1 MKEDAGGK
9 MLGGEGLLSKEVETV
24 MKKKTDRFE
33 QELLHLAEQEKMIVP
48 ETVYRKVD
56 DTLVSLSAVPI
67 RKKMTWKKAVLLAAV
82 LTAMCSLTVTAAVGA
97 LQRRM
102 EAMNQKEIAD
112 YFVQIYTSKLGA
124 DNYNR
129 PMKEEE
135 RNRMAQLRVSYEQ
148 EAVFPQK
155 ALTMLS
161 SPDAYKGKGVG
172 FYKETST
179 FFLPEK
185 DMSDEE
191 LLQIIDFVHRRDYS
205 LQVMKEKITE
215 SETSFLIEEI
225 TEDEGKEEKEKT
237 GEEAAQRIPYTGNLS
252 IRKIAAGQDCIYL
265 TGKNSI
271 HRMEIGSSDS
281 ERYFDDFEND
291 TYVNAMYEDK
301 KGNLY
306 LAVNERIEEGND
318 VEKDGLAQGENAGN
332 GSAGVVTI
340 AGEKYRSAL
349 WILNRTKEVVRKI
362 DLSSGQA
369 QAYEGIGMVTRL
381 VVDAQGYIYLR
392 GTGIGDALLIVLDG
406 QGNYVKRITSD
417 LYDCHA
423 LGGLGVGRDGRIYT
437 QIQDRDRMGIASV
450 DLAEGALDE
459 IYMDIVPEGTIMLDL
474 IAPGSDTDFI
484 FWGYDGIFTYDLGA
498 ESAVNILPAYEAPCD
513 WEGVMYCALPDG
525 RIVFADAAQY
535 RQEGMEMQSIPE
547 KICFYYVP
555 GC

>member
-1 MKEDAGGK
+1 

>member
-1 MKEDAGGK
+1 MKESAGAK
-9 MLGGEGLLSKEVETV
+9 TLGGEGLLSKEVETV

-56 DTLVSLSAVPI
+56 DTLVSLSAGPI

-82 LTAMCSLTVTAAVGA
+82 LTAMCSVTVTAAVGA

-205 LQVMKEKITE
+205 LQVMKDKITE

-237 GEEAAQRIPYTGNLS
+237 GEEAVQRIPYTGNLP

-306 LAVNERIEEGND
+306 LAVNERIEEGGD
-318 VEKDGLAQGENAGN
+318 VEKDGLAQGENAGK

-369 QAYEGIGMVTRL
+369 QAYEGIGMVTQL

-392 GTGIGDALLIVLDG
+392 GTGIGDALLLVLDG
-406 QGNYVKRITSD
+406 QGDYVKRITSD

-474 IAPGSDTDFI
+474 IAPGSDTDFV

-535 RQEGMEMQSIPE
+535 RQEGTEMQSIPE
-547 KICFYYVP
+547 QICFYYVP
-555 GC
+555 GR

>member
-1 MKEDAGGK
+1 MKESAGAK
-9 MLGGEGLLSKEVETV
+9 TLGGEGLLSKEVETV

-56 DTLVSLSAVPI
+56 DILVSLSAGPI

-82 LTAMCSLTVTAAVGA
+82 LTAMCSVTVTAAVGA

-205 LQVMKEKITE
+205 LQVMKDKITE

-237 GEEAAQRIPYTGNLS
+237 GEEAVQRIPYTGNLP

>member
-9 MLGGEGLLSKEVETV
+9 TLGGEGLLSKEVETV

-135 RNRMAQLRVSYEQ
+135 RNRMAKLRVSYEQ

-474 IAPGSDTDFI
+474 IAPGSDTDFV

-535 RQEGMEMQSIPE
+535 RQEGTEMQSIPE
-547 KICFYYVP
+547 QICFYYVP
-555 GC
+555 GR

>member
-1 MKEDAGGK
+1 MKEGAGAK
-9 MLGGEGLLSKEVETV
+9 TLGGEGLLSKEVETV

-56 DTLVSLSAVPI
+56 DTLVSLSARSI

-82 LTAMCSLTVTAAVGA
+82 LTAMCSVTVTAAVGA

-135 RNRMAQLRVSYEQ
+135 RNRMTQLRVSYEQ

-205 LQVMKEKITE
+205 LQVMKDKITE

-237 GEEAAQRIPYTGNLS
+237 GEEAVQRIPYTGNLP

-306 LAVNERIEEGND
+306 LAVNERIEEGGD
-318 VEKDGLAQGENAGN
+318 VEKDGIAQGENAVN

-392 GTGIGDALLIVLDG
+392 GTGIGDALLLVLDG

-474 IAPGSDTDFI
+474 IAPGSDTDFV

-535 RQEGMEMQSIPE
+535 RQEGTEMQSIPE
-547 KICFYYVP
+547 QICFYYVP
-555 GC
+555 GR

>member
-1 MKEDAGGK
+1 MKEGAGAK
-9 MLGGEGLLSKEVETV
+9 TLGGEGLLSKEVETV

-56 DTLVSLSAVPI
+56 DTLVSLSAGPI
-67 RKKMTWKKAVLLAAV
+67 RKKMTWKKAVLLAAA
-82 LTAMCSLTVTAAVGA
+82 LTAMCSVTVTAAVGA

-205 LQVMKEKITE
+205 LQVMKDKITE

-237 GEEAAQRIPYTGNLS
+237 GEEAVQRIPYTGNLP

-306 LAVNERIEEGND
+306 LAVNERIEEGGD

-349 WILNRTKEVVRKI
+349 WILNRTKKVVRKI

-392 GTGIGDALLIVLDG
+392 GTGIGDALLLVLDG

-437 QIQDRDRMGIASV
+437 QIQDRGRMGIASV

-459 IYMDIVPEGTIMLDL
+459 IYMNIVPEGTIMLDL
-474 IAPGSDTDFI
+474 IAPGSDTDFV

-535 RQEGMEMQSIPE
+535 RQEGTEMQSIPE
-547 KICFYYVP
+547 QICFYYVP
-555 GC
+555 GR

>member
-1 MKEDAGGK
+1 MKESAGAK
-9 MLGGEGLLSKEVETV
+9 TLGGEGLLSKEVETV

-135 RNRMAQLRVSYEQ
+135 RNRMAKLRVSYEQ

-474 IAPGSDTDFI
+474 IAPGSDTDFV

-513 WEGVMYCALPDG
+513 WEGVMYCAHPDG

-535 RQEGMEMQSIPE
+535 RQEGTEMQSIPE

-555 GC
+555 GR

>member
-1 MKEDAGGK
+1 M
-9 MLGGEGLLSKEVETV
+9 
-24 MKKKTDRFE
+24 
-33 QELLHLAEQEKMIVP
+33 
-48 ETVYRKVD
+48 
-56 DTLVSLSAVPI
+56 
-67 RKKMTWKKAVLLAAV
+67 
-82 LTAMCSLTVTAAVGA
+82 
-97 LQRRM
+97 
-102 EAMNQKEIAD
+102 
-112 YFVQIYTSKLGA
+112 
-124 DNYNR
+124 
-129 PMKEEE
+129 
-135 RNRMAQLRVSYEQ
+135 
-148 EAVFPQK
+148 
-155 ALTMLS
+155 
-161 SPDAYKGKGVG
+161 
-172 FYKETST
+172 
-179 FFLPEK
+179 
-185 DMSDEE
+185 
-191 LLQIIDFVHRRDYS
+191 
-205 LQVMKEKITE
+205 
-215 SETSFLIEEI
+215 
-225 TEDEGKEEKEKT
+225 
-237 GEEAAQRIPYTGNLS
+237 QRIPYTGNLP

-306 LAVNERIEEGND
+306 LAVNERIEEGGD

-392 GTGIGDALLIVLDG
+392 GTGIGDALLLVLDG

-474 IAPGSDTDFI
+474 IAPGSDTDFV

-535 RQEGMEMQSIPE
+535 RQEGTEMQSIPE
-547 KICFYYVP
+547 QICFYYVP
-555 GC
+555 GR

>member
-9 MLGGEGLLSKEVETV
+9 TLGGEGLLSKEVETV

-33 QELLHLAEQEKMIVP
+33 QELLHLAEQEKMIIP

-135 RNRMAQLRVSYEQ
+135 RNRMAKLRVSYEQ

-423 LGGLGVGRDGRIYT
+423 QGGLGVGRDGRIYT

-474 IAPGSDTDFI
+474 IAPGSDTDFV

-535 RQEGMEMQSIPE
+535 RQEGTEMQSIPE
-547 KICFYYVP
+547 QICFYYVP
-555 GC
+555 GR

>member
-9 MLGGEGLLSKEVETV
+9 TLGGEGLLSKEVETV

-135 RNRMAQLRVSYEQ
+135 RNRMVKLRVSYEQ

-237 GEEAAQRIPYTGNLS
+237 GEEAAQRIPYMGNLS

-306 LAVNERIEEGND
+306 LAVNERIEEGGD

-450 DLAEGALDE
+450 DLAKGALDE
-459 IYMDIVPEGTIMLDL
+459 IYMDIVPKGTIMLDL

>member
-1 MKEDAGGK
+1 MKESAGAK
-9 MLGGEGLLSKEVETV
+9 TLGGEGLLSKEVETV

-56 DTLVSLSAVPI
+56 DTLVSLSAGPI

-82 LTAMCSLTVTAAVGA
+82 LTAMCSVTVTAAVGA

-205 LQVMKEKITE
+205 LQVMKDKITE

-237 GEEAAQRIPYTGNLS
+237 GEEAVQRIPYTGNLP

-306 LAVNERIEEGND
+306 LAVNERIEEGGD

-369 QAYEGIGMVTRL
+369 QAYEGIGMVTQL

-392 GTGIGDALLIVLDG
+392 GTGIGDALLLVLDG
-406 QGNYVKRITSD
+406 QGDYVKRITSD

-474 IAPGSDTDFI
+474 IAPGSDTDFV

-535 RQEGMEMQSIPE
+535 RQEGTEMQSIPE
-547 KICFYYVP
+547 QICFYYVP
-555 GC
+555 GR

>member
-1 MKEDAGGK
+1 MKEGAGAK
-9 MLGGEGLLSKEVETV
+9 TLGGEGLLSKEVETV

-56 DTLVSLSAVPI
+56 DTLVSLSAGPI

-82 LTAMCSLTVTAAVGA
+82 LTAMCSVTVTAAVGA

-185 DMSDEE
+185 NMSDEE

-205 LQVMKEKITE
+205 LQVMKDKITE

-237 GEEAAQRIPYTGNLS
+237 GEEAVQRIPYTGNLP

-306 LAVNERIEEGND
+306 LAVNERIEEGGD

-392 GTGIGDALLIVLDG
+392 GTGIGDALLLVLDG

-437 QIQDRDRMGIASV
+437 QIQDRGRMGIASV

-474 IAPGSDTDFI
+474 IAPGSDTDFV

-535 RQEGMEMQSIPE
+535 RQEGTEMQSIPE
-547 KICFYYVP
+547 QICFYYVP
-555 GC
+555 GR

>member
-9 MLGGEGLLSKEVETV
+9 TLGGEGLLSKEVETV

-102 EAMNQKEIAD
+102 EAMNQREIAD

-135 RNRMAQLRVSYEQ
+135 RNRMAKLRVSYEQ

-474 IAPGSDTDFI
+474 IAPGSDTDFV

-535 RQEGMEMQSIPE
+535 RQEGTEMQSIPE
-547 KICFYYVP
+547 QICFYYVP
-555 GC
+555 GR

>member
-1 MKEDAGGK
+1 MKEGAGAK
-9 MLGGEGLLSKEVETV
+9 TLGGEGLLSKEVETV

-56 DTLVSLSAVPI
+56 DTLVSLSAGPI

-82 LTAMCSLTVTAAVGA
+82 LTAMCSVTVTAAVGA

-135 RNRMAQLRVSYEQ
+135 RNRMAQLHVSYEQ

-205 LQVMKEKITE
+205 LQVMKDKITE

-237 GEEAAQRIPYTGNLS
+237 GEEAVQRIPYTGNLP

-306 LAVNERIEEGND
+306 LAVNERIEEGGD

-392 GTGIGDALLIVLDG
+392 GTGIGDALLLVLDG

-437 QIQDRDRMGIASV
+437 QIQDRGRMGIASV

-474 IAPGSDTDFI
+474 IAPGSDTDFV

-535 RQEGMEMQSIPE
+535 RQEGTEMQSIPE
-547 KICFYYVP
+547 QICFYYVP
-555 GC
+555 GR

>member
-1 MKEDAGGK
+1 MKEGAGVK
-9 MLGGEGLLSKEVETV
+9 TLGGEGLLSKEVETV

-56 DTLVSLSAVPI
+56 DTLVSLSAGSI

-82 LTAMCSLTVTAAVGA
+82 LTAMCSVTVTAAVGA

-185 DMSDEE
+185 NMSDEE

-205 LQVMKEKITE
+205 LQVMKDKITE

-237 GEEAAQRIPYTGNLS
+237 GEEAVQRIPYTGNLP

-306 LAVNERIEEGND
+306 LAVNERIEEGGD

-392 GTGIGDALLIVLDG
+392 GTGIGDALLLVLDG

-474 IAPGSDTDFI
+474 IAPGSDTDFV

-535 RQEGMEMQSIPE
+535 RQEGTEMQSIPE
-547 KICFYYVP
+547 QICFYYVP
-555 GC
+555 GR

>member
-1 MKEDAGGK
+1 MKEGAGAK
-9 MLGGEGLLSKEVETV
+9 TLGGEGLLSKEVETV

-56 DTLVSLSAVPI
+56 DTLVSLSAGSI

-82 LTAMCSLTVTAAVGA
+82 LTAMCSVTVTAAVGA

-102 EAMNQKEIAD
+102 EAMNQKEITD

-135 RNRMAQLRVSYEQ
+135 RNRMTQLRVSYEQ

-205 LQVMKEKITE
+205 LQVMKDKITE

-237 GEEAAQRIPYTGNLS
+237 GEEAVQRIPYTGNLP

-281 ERYFDDFEND
+281 EPYFDDFEND

-306 LAVNERIEEGND
+306 LAVNERIEEGGD
-318 VEKDGLAQGENAGN
+318 VEKDGIAQGENAVN

-392 GTGIGDALLIVLDG
+392 GTGIEDALLLVLDG

-459 IYMDIVPEGTIMLDL
+459 IYMNIVPEGTIMLDL
-474 IAPGSDTDFI
+474 IAPGSDTDFV

-535 RQEGMEMQSIPE
+535 RQEGTEMQSIPE
-547 KICFYYVP
+547 QICFYYVP
-555 GC
+555 GR

>member
-9 MLGGEGLLSKEVETV
+9 TLGGEGLLSKEVETV

-135 RNRMAQLRVSYEQ
+135 RNRMVKLRVSYEQ

-205 LQVMKEKITE
+205 LQVMKETITE

-281 ERYFDDFEND
+281 ERYFDDFKND

>member
-1 MKEDAGGK
+1 MKESAGAK
-9 MLGGEGLLSKEVETV
+9 TLGGEGLLSKEVETV

-56 DTLVSLSAVPI
+56 DTLVSLSAGPI

-82 LTAMCSLTVTAAVGA
+82 LTAMCSVTVTAAVGA

-205 LQVMKEKITE
+205 LQVMKDKITE

-237 GEEAAQRIPYTGNLS
+237 GEEAVQRIPYTGNLP

-306 LAVNERIEEGND
+306 LAVNERIEEGGD

-362 DLSSGQA
+362 DLSSGHPLPVPIFQ
-369 QAYEGIGMVTRL
+369 QTRNYF
-381 VVDAQGYIYLR
+381 Q
-392 GTGIGDALLIVLDG
+392 VLP
-406 QGNYVKRITSD
+406 GNRMIHTVILSNWQSNSTLPNGSFSVIQRY
-417 LYDCHA
+417 
-423 LGGLGVGRDGRIYT
+423 GRR
-437 QIQDRDRMGIASV
+437 R
-450 DLAEGALDE
+450 
-459 IYMDIVPEGTIMLDL
+459 
-474 IAPGSDTDFI
+474 
-484 FWGYDGIFTYDLGA
+484 
-498 ESAVNILPAYEAPCD
+498 
-513 WEGVMYCALPDG
+513 
-525 RIVFADAAQY
+525 
-535 RQEGMEMQSIPE
+535 
-547 KICFYYVP
+547 
-555 GC
+555 

>member
-1 MKEDAGGK
+1 MKEGAGAK
-9 MLGGEGLLSKEVETV
+9 TLGGEGLLSKEVETV

-56 DTLVSLSAVPI
+56 DTLVSLSAGSI

-82 LTAMCSLTVTAAVGA
+82 LTAMCSVTVTAAVGA

-185 DMSDEE
+185 NMSDEE

-205 LQVMKEKITE
+205 LQVMKDKITE

-237 GEEAAQRIPYTGNLS
+237 GEEAVQRIPYTGNLP

-306 LAVNERIEEGND
+306 LAVNERIEEGGD

-392 GTGIGDALLIVLDG
+392 GTGIGDALLLVLDG

-437 QIQDRDRMGIASV
+437 QIQDRGRMGIASV

-474 IAPGSDTDFI
+474 IAPGSDTDFV

-535 RQEGMEMQSIPE
+535 RQEGTEMQSIPE
-547 KICFYYVP
+547 QICFYYVP
-555 GC
+555 GR

>member
-1 MKEDAGGK
+1 MKEGAGAK
-9 MLGGEGLLSKEVETV
+9 TQGGEGLLSKEVETA

-56 DTLVSLSAVPI
+56 DTLVSLSAGPI

-82 LTAMCSLTVTAAVGA
+82 LTAMCSVTVTAAVGA

-148 EAVFPQK
+148 EAVFPRK
-155 ALTMLS
+155 TLTMLS

-205 LQVMKEKITE
+205 LQVMKDKITE

-237 GEEAAQRIPYTGNLS
+237 GEEAVQRIPYTGNLP

-306 LAVNERIEEGND
+306 LAVNERIEEGGD
-318 VEKDGLAQGENAGN
+318 VEKDGIAQGENAVN

-392 GTGIGDALLIVLDG
+392 GTGIGDALLLVLDG

-474 IAPGSDTDFI
+474 IAPGSDTDFV

-535 RQEGMEMQSIPE
+535 RQEGTEMQSIPE
-547 KICFYYVP
+547 QICFYYVP
-555 GC
+555 GR

>member
-1 MKEDAGGK
+1 MKESAGAK
-9 MLGGEGLLSKEVETV
+9 TLGGEGLLSKEVETV

-205 LQVMKEKITE
+205 LQVMKDKITE

-237 GEEAAQRIPYTGNLS
+237 GEEAVQRIPYTGNLP

-474 IAPGSDTDFI
+474 IAPGSDTDFV

-535 RQEGMEMQSIPE
+535 RQEGTEMQSIPE
-547 KICFYYVP
+547 QICFYYVP
-555 GC
+555 GR

>member
-1 MKEDAGGK
+1 MKESAGAK
-9 MLGGEGLLSKEVETV
+9 TLGGEGLLSKEVETV

-56 DTLVSLSAVPI
+56 DTLVSLSAGPI

-135 RNRMAQLRVSYEQ
+135 RNRMAKLRVSYEQ

-369 QAYEGIGMVTRL
+369 QAYEGIGMVTQL

-474 IAPGSDTDFI
+474 IAPGSDTDFV

-535 RQEGMEMQSIPE
+535 RQEGTEMQSIPE
-547 KICFYYVP
+547 QICFYYVP
-555 GC
+555 GR

>member
-1 MKEDAGGK
+1 MKESAGAK
-9 MLGGEGLLSKEVETV
+9 TLGGEGLLSKEVETV

-56 DTLVSLSAVPI
+56 DTLVSLSAGPI

-82 LTAMCSLTVTAAVGA
+82 LTAMCSVTVTAAVGA

-205 LQVMKEKITE
+205 LQVMKDKITE

-237 GEEAAQRIPYTGNLS
+237 GEEAVQRIPYTGNLP

-306 LAVNERIEEGND
+306 LAVNERIEEGGD

-474 IAPGSDTDFI
+474 IAPGSDTDFV

-535 RQEGMEMQSIPE
+535 RQEGTEMQSIPE
-547 KICFYYVP
+547 QICFYYVP
-555 GC
+555 GR

>member
-1 MKEDAGGK
+1 MKEGAGAK
-9 MLGGEGLLSKEVETV
+9 TLGGEGLLSKEVETV

-56 DTLVSLSAVPI
+56 DTLVSLSARSI

-82 LTAMCSLTVTAAVGA
+82 LTAMCSVTVTAAVGA

-135 RNRMAQLRVSYEQ
+135 RNRMTQLRVSYEQ

-205 LQVMKEKITE
+205 LQVMKDKITE

-237 GEEAAQRIPYTGNLS
+237 GEEAVQRIPYTGNLP

-281 ERYFDDFEND
+281 EPYFDDFEND

-306 LAVNERIEEGND
+306 LAVNERIEEGGD
-318 VEKDGLAQGENAGN
+318 VEKDGIAQGENAVN

-392 GTGIGDALLIVLDG
+392 GTGIGDALLLVLDG

-474 IAPGSDTDFI
+474 IAPGSDTDFV

-535 RQEGMEMQSIPE
+535 RQEGTEMQSIPE
-547 KICFYYVP
+547 QICFYYVP
-555 GC
+555 GR

>member
-9 MLGGEGLLSKEVETV
+9 TLGGEGLLSKEVETV

-56 DTLVSLSAVPI
+56 DTLVSLSAGPI

-135 RNRMAQLRVSYEQ
+135 RNRMVKLRVSYEQ

-205 LQVMKEKITE
+205 LQVMKETITE

-281 ERYFDDFEND
+281 ERYFDDFKND

>member
-1 MKEDAGGK
+1 MKEGAGAK
-9 MLGGEGLLSKEVETV
+9 TLGGEGLLSKEVETV

-56 DTLVSLSAVPI
+56 DTLVSLSAGPI

-82 LTAMCSLTVTAAVGA
+82 LTAMCSVTVTAAVGA

-205 LQVMKEKITE
+205 LQVMKDKITE

-237 GEEAAQRIPYTGNLS
+237 GEEAVQRIPYTGNLP

-306 LAVNERIEEGND
+306 LAVNERIEEGGD

-349 WILNRTKEVVRKI
+349 WILNRTKKVVRKI

-392 GTGIGDALLIVLDG
+392 GTGIGDALLLVLDG

-437 QIQDRDRMGIASV
+437 QIQDRGRMGIASV

-459 IYMDIVPEGTIMLDL
+459 IYMNIVPEGTIMLDL
-474 IAPGSDTDFI
+474 IAPGSDTDFV

-535 RQEGMEMQSIPE
+535 RQEGTEMQSIPE
-547 KICFYYVP
+547 QICFYYVP
-555 GC
+555 GR

>member
-9 MLGGEGLLSKEVETV
+9 TLGGEGLLSKEVETV

-135 RNRMAQLRVSYEQ
+135 RNRMAQLHVSYEQ

-205 LQVMKEKITE
+205 LQVMKDKITE

-237 GEEAAQRIPYTGNLS
+237 GEEAVQRIPYTGNLP

-306 LAVNERIEEGND
+306 LAVNERIEEGGD

-392 GTGIGDALLIVLDG
+392 GTGIGDALLLVLDG

-437 QIQDRDRMGIASV
+437 QIQDRGRMGIASV

-474 IAPGSDTDFI
+474 IAPGSDTDFV

-535 RQEGMEMQSIPE
+535 RQEGTEMQSIPE
-547 KICFYYVP
+547 QICFYYVP
-555 GC
+555 GR

>member
-9 MLGGEGLLSKEVETV
+9 TLGGEGLLSKEVETV

-135 RNRMAQLRVSYEQ
+135 RNRMVKLRVSYEQ

-237 GEEAAQRIPYTGNLS
+237 GEEAAQRIPYMGNLS

-450 DLAEGALDE
+450 DLAKGALDE
-459 IYMDIVPEGTIMLDL
+459 IYMDIVPKGTIMLDL

>member
-1 MKEDAGGK
+1 MKESAGAK
-9 MLGGEGLLSKEVETV
+9 TLGGEGLLSKEVETV

-56 DTLVSLSAVPI
+56 DILVSLSAGPI

-82 LTAMCSLTVTAAVGA
+82 LTAMCSVTVTAAVGA

-205 LQVMKEKITE
+205 LQVMKDKITE

-237 GEEAAQRIPYTGNLS
+237 GEEAVQRIPYTGNLP

-306 LAVNERIEEGND
+306 LAVNERIEEGGD

-369 QAYEGIGMVTRL
+369 QAYEGIGMVTQL

-392 GTGIGDALLIVLDG
+392 GTGIGDALLLVLDG

-474 IAPGSDTDFI
+474 IAPGSDTDFV

-535 RQEGMEMQSIPE
+535 RQEGTEMQSIPE
-547 KICFYYVP
+547 QICFYYVP
-555 GC
+555 GR

>member
-9 MLGGEGLLSKEVETV
+9 TLGGEGLLSKEVETV

-135 RNRMAQLRVSYEQ
+135 RNRMAKLCVSYEQ

-474 IAPGSDTDFI
+474 IAPGSDTDFV

-535 RQEGMEMQSIPE
+535 RQEGTEMQSIPE
-547 KICFYYVP
+547 QICFYYVP
-555 GC
+555 GR

>member
-9 MLGGEGLLSKEVETV
+9 TLGGEGLLSKEVETV

-56 DTLVSLSAVPI
+56 DTLVSLSAGPI

-82 LTAMCSLTVTAAVGA
+82 LTAMCSVTVTAAVGA

-205 LQVMKEKITE
+205 LQVMKDKITE

-237 GEEAAQRIPYTGNLS
+237 GEEAAQRIPYTGNLP

-306 LAVNERIEEGND
+306 LAVNERIEEGGD

-474 IAPGSDTDFI
+474 IAPGSDTDFV

-535 RQEGMEMQSIPE
+535 RQEGTEMQSIPE
-547 KICFYYVP
+547 QICFYYVP
-555 GC
+555 GR